1 MIIVFAALLG
11 WIPLVVILFALIPPP
26 RAAAAAVVGAW
37 LVLPP
42 AAIAIAGL
50 PDISKGWVTTVGI
63 MLGTLLF
70 GLPYALRFRL
80 RWFDLPMLLWCVTGI
95 ATSLQNGLGL
105 YDGLADMAALVL
117 TWGLPYLFGRLYF
130 GNLDGMRTFT
140 IAMIGGGLAY
150 VLPCLWEIRMSP
162 MLLVYLY
169 GMRHNIDVRG
179 GGYRPSVFFWSGLEC
194 GLWMTAASMTAWWL
208 WKCGTIRKIGGV
220 PFGSVLLSILL
231 GTTILCRA
239 TGALALLVCGMMIL
253 WLSTRI
259 RTRLILASFLFIAPV
274 YVAIRVPNLWSGQQ
288 AVDLAERI
296 VGAERANSLHYR
308 FMCENLLIARAVQQ
322 PMLGWGGWGRSDAFF
337 AADTPYPKKVETD
350 GMWIIFFGTKGW
362 VGLTCLYLAMMLP
375 AGLFVWRFPP
385 RLWTDPRVAPA
396 SVAAVML
403 TLYIVDCLLNGF
415 VNLIY
420 ITLAG
425 GLMGIEP
432 KQLRLI
438 TPGSGKQ
445 TVEQTN
451 GANQLALADHNHSL
465 GRALKAEGRLTEA
478 EAIWRQS
485 LDLLSALRAAY
496 PNNPDLEQRC
506 CNCANDLV
514 WLWVNYDIGRQDLD
528 TAVAMAKWIVEMCPN
543 AAIYWNT
550 LGVAQYR
557 AGDDASAITALNRAT
572 TLGGS
577 MPFNEVFL
585 AMAYARSGDRVQSE
599 LRLALAIS
607 QTRRDYPQHPELS
620 RFCNEAQSVLQ
631 LPELA
636 AEASN
641 SAQA

>member
-1 MIIVFAALLG
+1 MI
-11 WIPLVVILFALIPPP
+11 ILFALIPPP

-37 LVLPP
+37 LALPP
-42 AAIAIAGL
+42 AAIAIGGL
-50 PDISKGWVTTVGI
+50 PDISKEWVTTVGI
-63 MLGTLLF
+63 LLGTLLF
-70 GLPYALRFRL
+70 GVPYALRFRP

-95 ATSLQNGLGL
+95 ATSLQTGLGL
-105 YDGLADMAALVL
+105 YDGLAEMVKLVL
-117 TWGLPYLFGRLYF
+117 TWGMPYLFGRLYF

-140 IAMIGGGLAY
+140 IAMIVGGLAY

-162 MLLVYLY
+162 NLLVHLY
-169 GMRHNIDVRG
+169 GIRHNIEVRG
-179 GGYRPSVFFWSGLEC
+179 GGYRPTVFFWTGLEC

-208 WKCGTIRKIGGV
+208 WKCDTIRKIGGV
-220 PFGSVLLSILL
+220 SFGSVLLSILI

-253 WLSTRI
+253 WISARI
-259 RTRLILASFLFIAPV
+259 RTRLILASFLFIGPV

-296 VGAERANSLHYR
+296 VGAERANSLRYR
-308 FMCENLLIARAVQQ
+308 FMCEDLLIAKARQQ
-322 PMLGWGGWGRSDAFF
+322 PLLGWGGWGGSDAYFG
-337 AADTPYPKKVETD
+337 ADTAYPKKVETD
-350 GMWIIFFGTKGW
+350 GMWIIYFGTKGL

-385 RLWTDPRVAPA
+385 RLWADPRVAPA
-396 SVAAVML
+396 SLAAVML

-425 GLMGIEP
+425 GLMGLEP

-438 TPGSGKQ
+438 APGSGKQ
-445 TVEQTN
+445 TVEQTS
-451 GANQLALADHNHSL
+451 GANQLALAAHKHSL
-465 GRALKAEGRLTEA
+465 GRTLKAEGRLTEA

-485 LDLLSALRAAY
+485 LDLLSVLRAAY
-496 PNNPDLEQRC
+496 PNNPDLHQRC
-506 CNCANDLV
+506 CDCANDLV

-528 TAVAMAKWIVEMCPN
+528 TAVAMAKWIVEMDPN

-557 AGDDASAITALNRAT
+557 AGDDASAITA
-572 TLGGS
+572 
-577 MPFNEVFL
+577 P
-585 AMAYARSGDRVQSE
+585 
-599 LRLALAIS
+599 
-607 QTRRDYPQHPELS
+607 
-620 RFCNEAQSVLQ
+620 
-631 LPELA
+631 
-636 AEASN
+636 
-641 SAQA
+641 